1 MKLFCRCG
9 RRKVWFVYTYGHK
22 VEGGVKINSQRISRP
37 FNRKAAAVRYRD
49 EWDSKFEGYAV
60 VDYRLMSADEL
71 MFADTEQTC

>member
-1 MKLFCRCG
+1 M
-9 RRKVWFVYTYGHK
+9 
-22 VEGGVKINSQRISRP
+22 KINSQRISRP